1 MNARQALIYNDILV
15 FSYNIETIIATY
27 REASFLEL
35 FTSDGALRFGTP
47 EGVA

>member
-1 MNARQALIYNDILV
+1 MNARRALIYNDILV

-27 REASFLEL
+27 RTASFVGL
-35 FTSDGALRFGTP
+35 FTSDGARRFETS